1 MFLEFAW
8 IIDRLRE
15 KKFIFAQQ
23 MADSLIA
30 AWRTGG
36 SVMTVYGEMRKSKS
50 YLQDENLEEFE
61 VEELDDPFL

>member
-1 MFLEFAW
+1 MVEFAW
-8 IIDRLRE
+8 IMERLRE
-15 KKFIFAQQ
+15 KKFSFAQQ

-50 YLQDENLEEFE
+50 YLQDESVEEYE
-61 VEELDDPFL
+61 LEELDDPLL

>member
-1 MFLEFAW
+1 
-8 IIDRLRE
+8 
-15 KKFIFAQQ
+15 

-50 YLQDENLEEFE
+50 YLQDENLEELE
-61 VEELDDPFL
+61 VEELDDPSL